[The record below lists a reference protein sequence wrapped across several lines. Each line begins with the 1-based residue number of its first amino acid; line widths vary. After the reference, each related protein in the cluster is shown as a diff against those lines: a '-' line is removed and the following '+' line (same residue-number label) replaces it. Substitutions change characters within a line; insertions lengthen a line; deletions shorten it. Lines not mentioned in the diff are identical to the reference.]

1 MDLPPA
7 SVGSQYRAE
16 LPAFSDP
23 GGKGLSLTA
32 AGVPEGMRF
41 SDLGDGRGALEGAP
55 ARAGNASL
63 QVVAANHNG
72 RTAQMLASIA
82 IAEPHHEDAPGHQAA
97 PLRPPARPP
106 APVNPPPQSET
117 GSSPDE
123 KTRAFINAFDGGDCF
138 FVDSLRG
145 GPAHAYQAVGDE
157 LAPFHRFDSAY
168 ASEFGVKADL
178 TVALIARDQCPA
190 LDLIRLGGGARDARP
205 RIELDNYTVTRGKPL
220 TGKVSNLSGR
230 RLYLVLVDN
239 EGAAYKLDARQQPGS
254 DEATFSIPLTPDAN
268 SVGSMQVLLALASSK
283 PIPALDSLRQ
293 AAPLKPMIARLLD
306 AAREASAS
314 VEGDYFRLSN

>member
-1 MDLPPA
+1 
-7 SVGSQYRAE
+7 
-16 LPAFSDP
+16 
-23 GGKGLSLTA
+23 
-32 AGVPEGMRF
+32 MRF
-41 SDLGDGRGALEGAP
+41 SDLGNGRGALEGAP

-82 IAEPHHEDAPGHQAA
+82 IAEPHREEAPSRPAA
-97 PLRPPARPP
+97 ALRPPARPA
-106 APVNPPPQSET
+106 APVSPPTQPET
-117 GSSPDE
+117 GTAASASSSPDE